1 MAQTPEQYVR
11 ELISK
16 VPGIVKDAFDA
27 QILQAELA
35 VDISD
40 NMDEI
45 NRNPVY
51 PRVDGS
57 KKLQIVTGDLLR
69 AATVYKGK
77 GNASKTEGSGTE
89 FKFIWGIDL
98 KVIPYARIHEFGG
111 EAGRRSSRVDITARP
126 YIGPAFEIFAGSGS
140 KIKGKSF
147 TGSADGFSRIVQ
159 EIYRQLSL
167 V

>member
-1 MAQTPEQYVR
+1 MAQTPEEYIR
-11 ELISK
+11 ELIAK
-16 VPGIVKDAFDA
+16 VPGIVKDAMDP

-40 NMDEI
+40 NMDNE

-51 PRVDGS
+51 PRGGGD
-57 KKLQIVTGDLLR
+57 KLQVVTGDLFR

-77 GNASKTEGSGTE
+77 GNTTTAKGGGTQ
-89 FKFIWGIDL
+89 FSFVWGIDL
-98 KVIPYARIHEFGG
+98 DVIPYARIHEFGG
-111 EAGRRSSRVDITARP
+111 QAGRGLKTTIPKRP
-126 YIGPAFEIFAGSGS
+126 YITPAFEAFAGGNAT
-140 KIKGKSF
+140 INVGAF
-147 TGSADGFSRIVQ
+147 EGTTTGFSRIVQ